1 MMGLTPFE
9 RSFYPM
15 KITAI
20 IPARYG
26 STRFEGKAL
35 ADICGKPMIQHVYER
50 TTRSSLVS
58 DVVVATDDERI
69 AAAVRK
75 FGGRV
80 EMTSTGHETGTDRLA
95 EVAGRIESDI
105 IVNVQGDE
113 PLIEPAMI
121 DEAIEPLVGDG
132 SIMMST
138 LKSRI
143 KSLHD
148 FLSPNVVKVVTDWEG
163 FALYFSRSPVPNFR
177 DKWNDLKDEKFSSG
191 KLLCYKHVGLYVY
204 RREFLLQFSQMS
216 PTYLELSEKLE
227 QLRVLENGYRIKVVE
242 TSHDSIGVDTPA
254 DLAAVVDKLRKLQ

>member
-1 MMGLTPFE
+1 
-9 RSFYPM
+9 M

-35 ADICGKPMIQHVYER
+35 ADILGKPMIQHVYER
-50 TTRSSLVS
+50 TVRTPLVS

-69 AAAVRK
+69 AAAVRS
-75 FGGRV
+75 FGGRA

-95 EVAGRIESDI
+95 EVAARLDADI

-121 DEAIEPLVGDG
+121 NEAIEPLVNDPGVT
-132 SIMMST
+132 MST

-143 KSLHD
+143 KTLHD

-163 FALYFSRSPVPNFR
+163 YALYFSRSPLPNFR
-177 DKWNDLKDEKFSSG
+177 DKWNDLKDDAFSSG
-191 KLLCYKHVGLYVY
+191 RLLCYKHVGLYVY
-204 RREFLLQFSQMS
+204 RREFLLQFAQMS
-216 PTYLELSEKLE
+216 PTYLELAEKLE

-242 TSHDSIGVDTPA
+242 TSHDSIGVDTPG
-254 DLAAVVDKLRKLQ
+254 DLDAVLAKLKK

>member
-1 MMGLTPFE
+1 
-9 RSFYPM
+9 M
-15 KITAI
+15 KISAV
-20 IPARYG
+20 IPARYA

-35 ADICGKPMIQHVYER
+35 ADIMGKPMVQHVYER
-50 TTRSSLVS
+50 TARATLVS
-58 DVVVATDDERI
+58 EVIVATDDERI
-69 AAAVRK
+69 AAAVRA

-80 EMTSTGHETGTDRLA
+80 ELTSHAHETGTDRLA
-95 EVAGRIESDI
+95 EVAARLDSDL

-121 DEAIEPLVGDG
+121 DEAIAPLADDPAISMG
-132 SIMMST
+132 T

-163 FALYFSRSPVPNFR
+163 FALYFSRSPLPNFR
-177 DKWNDLKDEKFSSG
+177 DKWNDLKDEKFASG

-204 RREFLLQFSQMS
+204 RREFLLQYAQMS
-216 PTYLELSEKLE
+216 PTYLELAEKLE

-242 TSHDSIGVDTPA
+242 TEHESIGVDTPG
-254 DLAAVVDKLRKLQ
+254 DLEMVLDRLKSR

>member
-1 MMGLTPFE
+1 
-9 RSFYPM
+9 M

-50 TTRSSLVS
+50 TARSTLIS

-69 AAAVRK
+69 AAAVRR

-80 EMTSTGHETGTDRLA
+80 EMTSTDHETGTDRLA
-95 EVAGRIESDI
+95 EVAARIDSDI

-121 DEAIEPLVGDG
+121 DEAVEPLVSDP
-132 SIMMST
+132 SQVMST
-138 LKSRI
+138 LKARV
-143 KSLHD
+143 KTLHE

-163 FALYFSRSPVPNFR
+163 YALYFSRSPLPNFR

-191 KLLCYKHVGLYVY
+191 KLLSYKHIGLYAY
-204 RREFLLQFSQMS
+204 RRDFLLQFSQMS
-216 PTYLELSEKLE
+216 PTYLELAEKLE

-242 TSHDSIGVDTPA
+242 TSHSSIGVDTPS
-254 DLAAVVDKLRKLQ
+254 DLAAVIEKLKTH

>member
-1 MMGLTPFE
+1 
-9 RSFYPM
+9 M

-35 ADICGKPMIQHVYER
+35 ADIAGKPMIQHVYER
-50 TTRSSLVS
+50 TLRASLVNE
-58 DVVVATDDERI
+58 VVVATDDERI
-69 AAAVRK
+69 FSTVK
-75 FGGRV
+75 GFGGNV
-80 EMTSTGHETGTDRLA
+80 EMTLKSHETGTDRLA
-95 EVAGRIESDI
+95 EVAARLDSEIV
-105 IVNVQGDE
+105 VNVQGDE

-121 DEAIEPLVGDG
+121 DEAIEPLMADSANV
-132 SIMMST
+132 MST

-143 KSLHD
+143 KTLHD

-163 FALYFSRSPVPNFR
+163 FALYFSRSPLPNFR

-204 RREFLLQFSQMS
+204 RREFLLQYSQMS
-216 PTYLELSEKLE
+216 PTYLELAEKLE

-242 TSHDSIGVDTPA
+242 TAYDSIGVDTPA
-254 DLAAVVDKLRKLQ
+254 DLAAVIEKLKQQ

>member
-1 MMGLTPFE
+1 
-9 RSFYPM
+9 M

-50 TTRSSLVS
+50 TVRSTLVS

-75 FGGRV
+75 FGGRA

-95 EVAGRIESDI
+95 EVAARIDSDI

-121 DEAIEPLVGDG
+121 DEAVEPLISDQSVV
-132 SIMMST
+132 MST

-143 KSLHD
+143 KTLHD

-163 FALYFSRSPVPNFR
+163 YALYFSRSPLPNFR

-191 KLLCYKHVGLYVY
+191 KLLCYKHIGLYVY
-204 RREFLLQFSQMS
+204 RKDFLLQFSQMS
-216 PTYLELSEKLE
+216 PTYLELAEKLE

-242 TSHDSIGVDTPA
+242 TSHESIGVDTPA
-254 DLAAVVDKLRKLQ
+254 DLAAVIVKLKEQ

>member
-1 MMGLTPFE
+1 MGLTPFE

-58 DVVVATDDERI
+58 DVIVATDDERI
-69 AAAVRK
+69 ASVVRK

-95 EVAGRIESDI
+95 EVAGRIDSDI

-121 DEAIEPLVGDG
+121 DEAIEPLVGDA
-132 SIMMST
+132 SLMMST

-163 FALYFSRSPVPNFR
+163 YALYFSRSPVPNFR
-177 DKWNDLKDEKFSSG
+177 DKWNDLKDEKFSLG

-242 TSHDSIGVDTPA
+242 TSHESIGVDIPA
-254 DLAAVVDKLRKLQ
+254 DLAAVVDKIRNHQ